1 VDVDHWRVHDGK
13 KDNSMT
19 STTTERDSGLLKG
32 TNWWGAFVIGLAG
45 PILVT
50 GIDPPAV
57 QALGAAAV
65 PLIAL
70 ATAMGVLLCLFAAE
84 LAAVMPHRTGGLP
97 SYTTEAFETVHRG
110 TASHLGGLSAWAYW
124 LGWFPVAP
132 INMILASAYIT
143 QLFGIPKGP
152 SFLPF
157 GSIGSPVALSVL
169 VISIIAIAA
178 MYVPSYLGI
187 KLGAGFATVMGV
199 ISMAPLTLL
208 ILLPFFRPSSMHF
221 SNLAGFH
228 FPSGVVGSPT
238 LILAWVFVMTWSVLA
253 MEAAACYL
261 GECEKPARDAKIAMT
276 VEGLYGFFIFV
287 MTAVVLVLVLGG
299 ADNSDPLTIF
309 STFISKITGS
319 SGGWVQWVIGVPL
332 IVALLLSVLNAI
344 MGCARSLYQT
354 AEDGVLPRW
363 FGHLNKHGVPDR
375 AMAFNVVCSVLVL
388 LFGSPLRI
396 YIFSNIGYLFACMM
410 GFFAYFAHRHTRR
423 SVERPVRLPGFMRW
437 VALAIGIV
445 CAVLWM
451 FGGWNSPNVVLGT
464 PSHSLFLLGVVVLAA
479 YAPLHLWRRF
489 SDRRRAA
496 VPAPVAVTPQVAV
509 EPGMP

>member
-1 VDVDHWRVHDGK
+1 
-13 KDNSMT
+13 
-19 STTTERDSGLLKG
+19 
-32 TNWWGAFVIGLAG
+32 VIGLAG

-50 GIDPPAV
+50 GIVPPAV

-65 PLIAL
+65 PLIAI

-84 LAAVMPHRTGGLP
+84 LATVMPHRTGGLP
-97 SYTTEAFETVHRG
+97 SYTTEAFEGVHSG
-110 TASHLGGLSAWAYW
+110 TAMHLGGLSAWAYW

-143 QLFGIPKGP
+143 QLFSIPKGR

-157 GSIGSPVALSVL
+157 GGIGSPITLSVL
-169 VISIIAIAA
+169 IISVIA
-178 MYVPSYLGI
+178 MYVPAYFGI
-187 KLGAGFATVMGV
+187 RLGAGFATVMGI

-208 ILLPFFRPSSMHF
+208 ILLPFFRPSSMTA

-228 FPSGVVGSPT
+228 FAPGVVGSPT
-238 LILAWVFVMTWSVLA
+238 LVLAWMFVMTWSVLA

-261 GECEKPARDAKIAMT
+261 GECRNPSRDAKIAVT
-276 VEGLYGFFIFV
+276 VEGVYGFFVFV
-287 MTAVVLVLVLGG
+287 MTAVVLVLVLGV
-299 ADNSDPLTIF
+299 ANNADPLTIF

-319 SGGWVQWVIGVPL
+319 SGGWVQWAIGLPL

-354 AEDGVLPRW
+354 SEDGALPRW

-375 AMAFNVVCSVLVL
+375 AMAFNVVCSIIIL

-396 YIFSNIGYLFACMM
+396 YIISNIGYLFAC
-410 GFFAYFAHRHTRR
+410 GLCFFAYFAHRQTRP
-423 SVERPVRLPGFMRW
+423 SVERPLRLPGFMRW
-437 VALAIGIV
+437 VALAIGIF
-445 CAVLWM
+445 CAVLWI
-451 FGGWNSPNVVLGT
+451 FGGWNSPSVVLGT

-479 YAPLHLWRRF
+479 YLPLYLWRRF
-489 SDRRRAA
+489 TDRRSTDS
-496 VPAPVAVTPQVAV
+496 PAPASLSPASPELPV
-509 EPGMP
+509 